1 METNA
6 KPKRVSIV
14 RTFDQINVIP
24 FIDIMLVL
32 LTIVLTTASF
42 VSQGLID
49 VTLPETETAEAITA
63 SDETVIELSINAK
76 QQIFFSNHLV
86 SKEALEQK
94 LQVLNKDNAIVLRVD
109 ESVTFKHFVFVV
121 DLLKKYQLE
130 KLSILT
136 RKRHDT

>member
-1 METNA
+1 MRA
-6 KPKRVSIV
+6 
-14 RTFDQINVIP
+14 FDQINVIP

-42 VSQGLID
+42 VSQGLIE
-49 VTLPETETAEAITA
+49 VTLPETETAETITP
-63 SDETVIELSINAK
+63 SDQTVIELSINAK

-86 SKEALEQK
+86 SKKELEEK
-94 LQVLNKDNAIVLRVD
+94 LQTLNKDKSIVLRVD
-109 ESVTFKHFVFVV
+109 ESVAFKHFVFVV

-136 RKRHDT
+136 RKRNDS

>member
-1 METNA
+1 M
-6 KPKRVSIV
+6 

-42 VSQGLID
+42 VSQGLIE
-49 VTLPETETAEAITA
+49 VTLPETETAEAVATT
-63 SDETVIELSINAK
+63 DEMVIELSINA
-76 QQIFFSNHLV
+76 QQQLFFTDQLV
-86 SKEALEQK
+86 NKEELEQRLK
-94 LQVLNKDNAIVLRVD
+94 TLNKESVIVLRVD
-109 ESVTFKHFVFVV
+109 EAVTFKRFIFII

-136 RKRHDT
+136 RQNTG

>member
-1 METNA
+1 MRA
-6 KPKRVSIV
+6 
-14 RTFDQINVIP
+14 FDQINVIP

-42 VSQGLID
+42 ISQGLIE
-49 VTLPETETAEAITA
+49 VTLPETETAEAITS
-63 SDETVIELSINAK
+63 SDETVIELSINDK

-86 SKEALEQK
+86 SKEALEQE
-94 LQVLNKDNAIVLRVD
+94 LQKLNKNNAIILRID

-136 RKRHDT
+136 RKRHDS